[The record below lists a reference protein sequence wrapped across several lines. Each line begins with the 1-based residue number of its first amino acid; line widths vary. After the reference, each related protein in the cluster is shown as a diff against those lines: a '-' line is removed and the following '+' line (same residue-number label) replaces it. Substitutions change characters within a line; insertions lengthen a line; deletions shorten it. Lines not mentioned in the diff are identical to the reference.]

1 VTQVLDEWIDTV
13 MEKLELE
20 DDFDEDA
27 LLDTARVV
35 AHQVERRATPISTY
49 LVGLAVGR
57 GADLNETL
65 QTVNSMA
72 ESWSE

>member
-1 VTQVLDEWIDTV
+1 MTPVLDEWIDTV

-20 DDFDEDA
+20 DDFDEDG
-27 LLDTARVV
+27 LLDLARVV
-35 AHQVERRATPISTY
+35 AHQVERRATPISTF

-65 QTVNSMA
+65 ETVKRLA
-72 ESWSE
+72 DSWSE

>member
-1 VTQVLDEWIDTV
+1 MLDEWIDTV

-27 LLDTARVV
+27 LLEVARVV
-35 AHQVERRATPISTY
+35 AHQVERRATPITTY

-57 GADLNETL
+57 GSDLSETL
-65 QTVNSMA
+65 EQVNKLA

>member
-1 VTQVLDEWIDTV
+1 MLDEWIDTV

-20 DDFDEDA
+20 DDFDEEA
-27 LLDTARVV
+27 LLDVARVV

-57 GADLNETL
+57 GADLGETL
-65 QTVNSMA
+65 EQVKTLA